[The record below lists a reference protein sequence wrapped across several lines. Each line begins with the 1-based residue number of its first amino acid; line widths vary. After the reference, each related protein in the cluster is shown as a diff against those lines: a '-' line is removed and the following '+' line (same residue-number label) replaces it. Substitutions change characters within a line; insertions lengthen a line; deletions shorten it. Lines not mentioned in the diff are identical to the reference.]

1 MTSTM
6 RVAKAMATEDKIEVE
21 VHIEVAQEELE
32 EDLVIAV
39 AEVVD
44 LAVDARVIQM
54 STITKSSTNLLKSK
68 NQMMRVRKKC

>member
-39 AEVVD
+39 AEAVD

-54 STITKSSTNLLKSK
+54 STITKSSTNLQKSK

>member
-54 STITKSSTNLLKSK
+54 STITKSSTNLQKSK